1 MIKMKAPLEPNKK
14 VILNAIFTLKEE
26 GFKLTQDG
34 LTLLLRGEK
43 ELKELSFSSA
53 YAYLPSLSS
62 KKIKNRIQYLI
73 NHGYIYRE
81 YNKALDVH
89 FLTLTGKAFDLDL
102 RRLAKKE
109 VKEVEERIY
118 FSKI

>member
-1 MIKMKAPLEPNKK
+1 MKTSLEPNKK
-14 VILNAIFTLKEE
+14 VILNAIFTLREE
-26 GFKLTQDG
+26 GYKLSQDG
-34 LTLLLRGEK
+34 LTLLLRGDK

-81 YNKALDVH
+81 YSKEFDVH
-89 FLTLTGKAFDLDL
+89 FLTLTYKATDLDL
-102 RRLAKKE
+102 RTLTKKAIKE
-109 VKEVEERIY
+109 VKDHIY